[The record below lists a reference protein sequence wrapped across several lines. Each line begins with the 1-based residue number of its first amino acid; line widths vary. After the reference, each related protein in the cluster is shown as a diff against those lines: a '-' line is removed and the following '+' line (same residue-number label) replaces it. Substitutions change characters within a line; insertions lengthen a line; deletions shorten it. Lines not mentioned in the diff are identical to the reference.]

1 MTRERLSDHNV
12 VGILSGMDA
21 AREAIVALGRA
32 GVESDK
38 VSLLGRLAEEA
49 AAAPDTRERDL
60 RAVKHVAKGA
70 GLGAAAG
77 GALGGI
83 GGLVAGATA
92 LQLPGIGAVVAAG
105 IWAGLAGSTVGAFV
119 GGVASVDLSEDWEL
133 TYQSVHDGNVL
144 VAVHGDSE
152 DEARQATAVFEATG
166 AESIRRF
173 DARGRRVS

>member
-32 GVESDK
+32 GVEADK

-49 AAAPDTRERDL
+49 AAAPDTPRARPQSGQACRQGGRPRSRRRWRARRDWGS
-60 RAVKHVAKGA
+60 RRRRH
-70 GLGAAAG
+70 
-77 GALGGI
+77 
-83 GGLVAGATA
+83 
-92 LQLPGIGAVVAAG
+92 
-105 IWAGLAGSTVGAFV
+105 GLAGSGNRSGGRGRHLGRVGGHTVGAFV

-152 DEARQATAVFEATG
+152 DEARQASEVVAAAG
-166 AESIRRF
+166 AEFTRRF
-173 DARGRRVS
+173 DASGRLVS